1 MIMDLFMAVLDGVLT
16 GLGIV
21 ILMYM
26 GGCVAYVSNQ
36 LIDIALSQRKRKN
49 ELKEKG
55 YQDEDSIHRY

>member
-1 MIMDLFMAVLDGVLT
+1 MDLFMALVDGVLT
-16 GLGIV
+16 GVGIA

-49 ELKEKG
+49 KLKEKG
-55 YQDEDSIHRY
+55 YHNEDSIHRH